1 MTHTRPEK
9 NDLPL
14 SPVQQGMYFHHL
26 HKKNRVYV
34 EQMLCDVNG
43 PIEVELVD
51 RCLSKL
57 VEAHECLRTVF
68 VNDGLDGP
76 RQVVLPY
83 RQRPLRYRDLSGLPD
98 PDGAFESHVA
108 EDMERNF
115 DLAVETSRCELVKL
129 GPDRHAFLWSYSHL
143 IADAWTGRLLQD
155 QFCET
160 YRSASERIE
169 QTELPRVPYRLYLDW
184 IERQDERKAGA
195 YWTKYLEGHTCRA
208 GAALPAPDVDVHKV
222 TVTVEWGPSA
232 RELLGALARRHRST
246 VNHILLA
253 AWGAYVL
260 DHFQKA
266 EAIFGCVVSGRM
278 IRLGDVEKMG
288 GLFVNTVPMRVREAD
303 TVARTISQIRQ
314 HAILS
319 SEFAYMSLS
328 DIMAYGHTT
337 PSSLL
342 TVVNFSIDRVDL
354 DHGQA
359 LSLPFHVRNIRFNE
373 QAHYDAYLDV
383 YITERDL
390 KIAIHHDPR
399 RHSFDAA
406 VVQVALMRI
415 LEQFNVNVEASLG
428 DVALRVMDS
437 ELPACGALD
446 FGAPERRGPSSGT
459 S

>member
-1 MTHTRPEK
+1 MNHTRPEH
-9 NDLPL
+9 DLPL
-14 SPVQQGMYFHHL
+14 APVQQGMYYHHL

-34 EQMLCDVNG
+34 EQMLCDVTG
-43 PIEVELVD
+43 PLDVGRVELS
-51 RCLSKL
+51 LNKL

-68 VNDGLDGP
+68 VNDGHDGP
-76 RQVVLPY
+76 RQWVLPY
-83 RQRPLRYRDLSGLPD
+83 RPRSLRYRDLSTLPD
-98 PDGAFESHVA
+98 PDGAFASRVLE
-108 EDMERNF
+108 ELERNF
-115 DLAVETSRCELVKL
+115 DLAVETSRCELMKL
-129 GPDRHAFLWSYSHL
+129 GPDRHAFLWTYSHL

-160 YRSASERIE
+160 YRGAGGHAEKA
-169 QTELPRVPYRLYLDW
+169 ELPRMPYRLYLEW

-195 YWTKYLEGHTCRA
+195 YWTKYLDDHSCRA
-208 GAALPAPDVDVHKV
+208 AAVPPSPDVDEHKV
-222 TVTVEWGPSA
+222 TVTVECGRSA

-253 AWGAYVL
+253 AWGTYVL

-278 IRLGDVEKMG
+278 VRLRDVEKVG
-288 GLFVNTVPMRVREAD
+288 GLFVNTIPIRVRETD
-303 TVARTISQIRQ
+303 TVTKTISQTRK

-319 SEFAYMSLS
+319 SEYAYMSLS
-328 DIMAYGHTT
+328 DIMAYGNTT

-342 TVVNFSIDRVDL
+342 TVVNFSIDRLDL

-359 LSLPFHVRNIRFNE
+359 LSLPFQVRNIRFNE

-383 YITERDL
+383 YITECDL

-406 VVQVALMRI
+406 VVQVALTRI
-415 LEQFNVNVEASLG
+415 LEQFNANAEASLG
-428 DVALRVMDS
+428 DVVLRVMDS
-437 ELPACGALD
+437 ALPASGALD
-446 FGAPERRGPSSGT
+446 FGTSERGGPRFSE
-459 S
+459 